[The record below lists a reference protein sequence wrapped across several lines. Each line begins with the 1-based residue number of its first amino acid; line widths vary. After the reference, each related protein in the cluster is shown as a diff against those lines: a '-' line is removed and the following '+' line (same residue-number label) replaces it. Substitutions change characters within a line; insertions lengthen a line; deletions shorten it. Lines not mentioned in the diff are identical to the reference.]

1 MNLRFEPPVHNI
13 FFWHFYVNLILC
25 CDNNA
30 GISLRKR
37 NDRLKVS
44 EITVEMPVDLALEM
58 FIETGDLPE
67 AKYPPL
73 EELAEI
79 ITQALN
85 AGDETQSSAPLEAI
99 LCGAEKQK

>member
-1 MNLRFEPPVHNI
+1 
-13 FFWHFYVNLILC
+13 
-25 CDNNA
+25 
-30 GISLRKR
+30 
-37 NDRLKVS
+37 LKVS
-44 EITVEMPVDLALEM
+44 KITVEMPMDLALGM

-85 AGDETQSSAPLEAI
+85 AGDETQSFTPLETI
-99 LCGAEKQK
+99 FCGADARASL